1 MPQFFWFQKTGGDD
15 AWLEALSTHRSKIVS
30 ETKPAFVTVLNADS
44 VPEKDWGKDEYSKMK
59 YSGPMYFD
67 FDAEDIKDTIPPFL
81 ELLAR
86 LEENG
91 ANLKCF
97 RLYATG
103 GRGFHIEIP
112 EEVFIVKPPKAGTA
126 LLPYIF
132 KEVALELVVDCM
144 DMRVYTGRKGRM
156 WRVPNI
162 QRANGKYKV
171 SITLDEALGMTPEL
185 YDQLTAAPR
194 DEMPRA
200 TPEIST
206 YLAAMFSKAQNKV
219 DTQIKL
225 RSKAKHD
232 EELLARHNG
241 AFPPT
246 VVKLL
251 NGENILSSVGFQR
264 IAMQM
269 AITANALGKTG
280 EELIELAQGLI
291 QNHQG
296 DSQRYNS
303 PRKRKEELLRMWD
316 YTHDNPCYGYSRG
329 GIKSLCAPGT
339 NTADLDSAIES
350 AGVGSVPEGDEE
362 EDEVSKELQEELDA
376 GDLSLLEGVILS
388 LKGIHKRTADG
399 VKNLSNVSFRKP
411 SKMVDSDDG
420 LLIGI
425 EAQVVVDKTFDM
437 GRQLIE
443 LPTFASRA
451 NLSKFCSGRS
461 GIFSG
466 SDTQAGVVQLN
477 LSRSARKAGRVIYI
491 VRKEGLDVIQNPTVQ
506 DKTQKEVIWA
516 SPQGVISNNQS
527 VQYAYQPKV
536 ANSPVFKTDIHLCP
550 VLDSTE
556 DTRLW
561 LHSLFAVNSPMIV
574 AQMLGWFVS
583 CFHKQFYQAAYQQF
597 PLLHPN
603 GPAGSGKTLTTLMLT
618 RMFHVTSTPVML
630 GCSPNSSTPFTLK
643 GAWTSS
649 ASIPLVLDEYK
660 PSEIG
665 QARWDFLL
673 QHFRMLYNQSH
684 GASGGI
690 NRGGS
695 ETSFRDITQ
704 YSYSAPTAF
713 LGESQEMQ
721 TAIVQ
726 RSLPIAFNPTDSAAH
741 TLAFEHASAGVD
753 FMPRLGALLLRRSLG
768 ETTDS
773 RRAVL
778 DPLRASL
785 RSQFDKAIHDRQV
798 FNLAV
803 VLAGLDYLDDTLA
816 AVFGSEFKADMDALK
831 GAIYDHKAEINLG
844 AMSEASKALND
855 MALMSRTEDSESE
868 FAMREGYEY
877 IVGEGY
883 IEILMRESFV
893 KYFAWAKRK
902 GFTPLYMNQD
912 AFISAMGKSPA
923 VVDKMCLSSKLR
935 TSGQA
940 RIFRFDLE
948 KLVAEGIEEFRSK
961 SLGRGLNL

>member
-1 MPQFFWFQKTGGDD
+1 MYFWHQKTGGED
-15 AWLEALSTHRSKIVS
+15 AWLEALSVHRAKVIS
-30 ETKPAFVTVLNADS
+30 ETKPAFVTILNADS
-44 VPEKDWGKDEYSKMK
+44 VPEKDWGREEYAKMK
-59 YSGPMYFD
+59 YSGPLYFD
-67 FDAEDIKDTIPPFL
+67 WDSDDIAETIPPFL
-81 ELLAR
+81 EFLAK

-91 ANLKCF
+91 VNIKCL

-112 EEVFIVKPPKAGTA
+112 EEVFIVKPPKGGTT

-132 KEVALELVVDCM
+132 KEMALELVVDTM

-156 WRVPNI
+156 WRTPGVERIKDGAPTG
-162 QRANGKYKV
+162 RYKV
-171 SITLDEALGMTPEL
+171 SITLDEALGMTPDL
-185 YDQLTAAPR
+185 YVQLTSAPR

-206 YLAAMFSKAQNKV
+206 FLAAMFAKAQNKV
-219 DTQIKL
+219 DAQLKL
-225 RSKAKHD
+225 RAKGKQD

-246 VVKLL
+246 VARLM

-264 IAMQM
+264 IAMQL
-269 AITANALGKTG
+269 AITANALNKSGDD
-280 EELIELAQGLI
+280 LIKACEGLI

-339 NTADLDSAIES
+339 NTSDLDSAIES
-350 AGVGSVPEGDEE
+350 VGVGTVPEGDED
-362 EDEVSKELQEELDA
+362 DEALPKELQDEIDA
-376 GDLSLLEGVILS
+376 GASSLLEGMILS
-388 LKGIHKRTADG
+388 LKGIHKRTPDG
-399 VKNLSNVSFRKP
+399 VRDLSNVSFRKP
-411 SKMVDSDDG
+411 SKMVDSEDG

-425 EAQVVVDKTFDM
+425 EAQVVVDEKFDM

-461 GIFSG
+461 GVFSG

-506 DKTQKEVIWA
+506 NKVQKEVIWA
-516 SPQGVISNNQS
+516 APQGVICNNTE
-527 VQYAYQPKV
+527 VKYAYQPKV
-536 ANSPVFKTDIHLCP
+536 ANSPVFKTDIHLCAT
-550 VLDSTE
+550 LGDTQ

-561 LHSLFAVNSPMIV
+561 LHSLLSVNSPVIV

-603 GPAGSGKTLTTLMLT
+603 GPAGSGKTLTTLMMT
-618 RMFHVTSTPVML
+618 RLFHVTTPPVML

-649 ASIPLVLDEYK
+649 ASIPLILDEYK

-695 ETSFRDITQ
+695 DTSFRDITQ
-704 YSYSAPTAF
+704 YNYSAPTAF

-726 RSLPIAFNPTDSAAH
+726 RSLPIAFNPSDSAAH
-741 TLAFEHASAGVD
+741 TLAFEHATAGVD
-753 FMPRLGALLLRRSLG
+753 FMPMLGALLLRRSLC
-768 ETTDS
+768 ETTES
-773 RRAVL
+773 RKLVL
-778 DPLRASL
+778 DPIKTALRG
-785 RSQFDKAIHDRQV
+785 QFDRAVHDRQV

-803 VLAGLDYLDDTLA
+803 VLAGLDYLDETLA
-816 AVFGSEFKADMDALK
+816 TVFGDEFKDDMAALK
-831 GAIYDHKAEINLG
+831 GSIYDHRAEINVG
-844 AMSEASKALND
+844 AMSEASKVLND
-855 MALMSRTEDSESE
+855 MSLMSRSEDSESE
-868 FAMREGYEY
+868 FCLREGYEY
-877 IVGEGY
+877 IVGDGY
-883 IEILMRESFV
+883 MEILMRESFV

-902 GFTPLYMNQD
+902 GFTPLYMSQD
-912 AFISAMGKSPA
+912 AFISAMAKSPT
-923 VVDKMCLSSKLR
+923 VTDKLCLASKLR

-940 RIFRFDLE
+940 RIFRFNLE
-948 KLVAEGIEEFRSK
+948 KMVAEGIEEFKSK
-961 SLGRGLNL
+961 SAR